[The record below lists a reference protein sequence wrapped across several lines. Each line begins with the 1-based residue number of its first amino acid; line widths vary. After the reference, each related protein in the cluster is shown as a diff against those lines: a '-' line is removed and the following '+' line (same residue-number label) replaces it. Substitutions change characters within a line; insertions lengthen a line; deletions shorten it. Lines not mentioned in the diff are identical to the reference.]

1 MQTEKEIKR
10 LTEAHRISDFL
21 IRYDKINKIKFQI
34 IMNIKYNKA
43 LWFVTI
49 LAIVMLIPFLGLTEF
64 NTKGEPRE
72 AVVAYTMLE
81 HGNWILPINNGGD
94 IPYKPPFFHWCIA
107 FFSLFAGH
115 VSEFTSRLPSAVS
128 LILMTI
134 GGFIFFAKR
143 KDTQTSLIAA
153 ILTLTAFEVHRAGI
167 NCRVDMVNTAFMV
180 GAMYLLYRWW
190 EKGKHQ
196 LPWLAI
202 LCMSGATL
210 TKGPVG
216 IILPCFV
223 MGVFMLTQ
231 RENFWGIVWR
241 MAATAVLSLIIP
253 FCWYYAA
260 YLQGGNEFLELV
272 KEENIDRFMGKMAYE
287 SHENPA
293 WYNLLTLITG
303 WLPYTLLLLFSLFIL
318 PWKKFSKSKFV
329 ENAKKATPLQVFT
342 WLAFLLVLFFYC
354 IPKSKRSVYLLPCYP
369 FMAYLIAEYIVW
381 MMKEKMGAFKV
392 YAGVIAS
399 LAILLIVARIA
410 VSCGL
415 IPDTIFHGRHAAEN
429 AAMLHALEKGPQS
442 IAEGIGYLFFILCIY
457 GIYATF
463 QSLRRNH
470 TGSIVGHTLVTII
483 SLFLI
488 LDSTLQP
495 TVLNTK
501 ADKRWAPVIEKKFDT
516 SKLYSYMSIDMLHFF
531 SLNFYL
537 GDKIQQ
543 FDKTLPQDGV
553 VMVPE
558 DNLQDF
564 MEKFGKGYTFQ
575 KVWEIPRAVESR
587 CPVGFYR
594 FVKTSANLA
603 CN

>member
-1 MQTEKEIKR
+1 
-10 LTEAHRISDFL
+10 
-21 IRYDKINKIKFQI
+21 
-34 IMNIKYNKA
+34 MNIKYNKA
-43 LWFVTI
+43 LWLITI
-49 LAIVMLIPFLGLTEF
+49 LAIVMLIPFLGLSDF

-107 FFSLFAGH
+107 FFSLFIGH
-115 VSEFTSRLPSAVS
+115 VNEFTSRLPSAVS
-128 LILMTI
+128 LVLMTI
-134 GGFIFFAKR
+134 GGFVFYAKR
-143 KDTQTSLIAA
+143 KDTQISLIAA

-241 MAATAVLSLIIP
+241 MALTALLSLIIP

-260 YLQGGNEFLELV
+260 YQQGGDEFLRLV

-318 PWKKFSKSKFV
+318 PWKKFSKTRFL
-329 ENAKKATPLQVFT
+329 ENVKKATPLQVFT

-381 MMKEKMGAFKV
+381 MMKEKMGALKV

-399 LAILLIVARIA
+399 LAVILVIA
-410 VSCGL
+410 TLVIRTGC
-415 IPDTIFHGRHAAEN
+415 IPDTIFHGKHAADN
-429 AAMLHALEKGPQS
+429 IAMLHA
-442 IAEGIGYLFFILCIY
+442 IGESHSFLFNVCQMFLLIGAYHIFKALKKKETSQILKY
-457 GIYATF
+457 
-463 QSLRRNH
+463 
-470 TGSIVGHTLVTII
+470 TLVMII
-483 SLFLI
+483 AIFI
-488 LDSTLQP
+488 TLDSTLQP
-495 TVLNTK
+495 AVLNTK
-501 ADKRWAPVIEKKFDT
+501 ADKHLAPVIEKKFDT
-516 SKLYSYMSIDMLHFF
+516 SKLYSYMSVDMLHFF

-543 FDKTLPQDGV
+543 FDKVLPQDGV
-553 VMVPE
+553 LMIPE
-558 DNLQDF
+558 EDMPDF
-564 MEKFGKGYTFQ
+564 KEKFGKDYTFQ
-575 KVWEIPRAVESR
+575 KVWEVRRLVESR
-587 CPVGFYR
+587 HPVGFYR
-594 FVKTSANLA
+594 FVKTSANIA
-603 CN
+603 QNR

>member
-1 MQTEKEIKR
+1 
-10 LTEAHRISDFL
+10 
-21 IRYDKINKIKFQI
+21 
-34 IMNIKYNKA
+34 MNIKYNKA
-43 LWFVTI
+43 LWLITI
-49 LAIVMLIPFLGLTEF
+49 LAIVMLIPFLGLSDF

-107 FFSLFAGH
+107 FFSLFIGH
-115 VSEFTSRLPSAVS
+115 VNEFTSRLPSAIS
-128 LILMTI
+128 LVLMTI
-134 GGFIFFAKR
+134 GGFVFYAKR

-241 MAATAVLSLIIP
+241 MALTALLSLIIP

-260 YLQGGNEFLELV
+260 YLQGGDEFLHLV

-318 PWKKFSKSKFV
+318 PWKKFSKTRFL

-381 MMKEKMGAFKV
+381 MMKEKMGALKV

-399 LAILLIVARIA
+399 LAVILVIA
-410 VSCGL
+410 TLVIRTGC
-415 IPDTIFHGRHAAEN
+415 IPDTIFHGKHAADN
-429 AAMLHALEKGPQS
+429 IAMLHA
-442 IAEGIGYLFFILCIY
+442 IGESHSFLFNVCQMFLLIGAYHIFKALKKKETSQILKY
-457 GIYATF
+457 
-463 QSLRRNH
+463 
-470 TGSIVGHTLVTII
+470 TLVMII
-483 SLFLI
+483 AIFI
-488 LDSTLQP
+488 TLDSTLQP
-495 TVLNTK
+495 AVLNTK
-501 ADKRWAPVIEKKFDT
+501 ADKHLAPVIEKKFDT
-516 SKLYSYMSIDMLHFF
+516 SKLYSYMSVDMLHFF

-543 FDKTLPQDGV
+543 FDKVLPQDGV
-553 VMVPE
+553 LMIPE
-558 DNLQDF
+558 EDMPDF
-564 MEKFGKGYTFQ
+564 KEKFGKDYTFQ
-575 KVWEIPRAVESR
+575 KVWEVKRLVECR
-587 CPVGFYR
+587 HPVGFYR
-594 FVKTSANLA
+594 FVKTSANIAL
-603 CN
+603 NK

>member
-1 MQTEKEIKR
+1 
-10 LTEAHRISDFL
+10 
-21 IRYDKINKIKFQI
+21 
-34 IMNIKYNKA
+34 MNIKYNKA
-43 LWFVTI
+43 LWLIII
-49 LAIVMLIPFLGLTEF
+49 LAIVMMIPFLGLSDF

-107 FFSLFAGH
+107 FFSLFIGH
-115 VSEFTSRLPSAVS
+115 VNEYTSRLPSAVS
-128 LILMTI
+128 LVLMTI
-134 GGFIFFAKR
+134 GGFVFYAKR
-143 KDTQTSLIAA
+143 KNAPTSLIAA
-153 ILTLTAFEVHRAGI
+153 ILTLTAFEVHRAGM

-241 MAATAVLSLIIP
+241 MALTALLSLVIP

-260 YLQGGNEFLELV
+260 YLQAGDEFLRLV
-272 KEENIDRFMGKMAYE
+272 KEENIDRFTGKMVYE

-318 PWKKFSKSKFV
+318 PWKKFSMPRFL

-381 MMKEKMGAFKV
+381 MMKKKMGAIKV

-399 LAILLIVARIA
+399 LAVILVIA
-410 VSCGL
+410 TLVIRTGC
-415 IPDTIFHGRHAAEN
+415 IPDTIFHGKHAADN
-429 AAMLHALEKGPQS
+429 IAMLHAIGKS
-442 IAEGIGYLFFILCIY
+442 THGILFYVCNVFLIIGAYHIFKALKKKETSQMMRY
-457 GIYATF
+457 
-463 QSLRRNH
+463 
-470 TGSIVGHTLVTII
+470 TLVMII
-483 SLFLI
+483 AIFI
-488 LDSTLQP
+488 TLDSTLQP
-495 TVLNTK
+495 AVLNTK
-501 ADKRWAPVIEKKFDT
+501 ADKHLAPVIEKKFDT
-516 SKLYSYMSIDMLHFF
+516 GKLYSYMSIEMMHFF

-543 FDKTLPQDGV
+543 FDKVLPQDGV
-553 VMVPE
+553 LMIPE
-558 DNLQDF
+558 GDMPDF
-564 MEKFGKGYTFQ
+564 KEKFGKDYTLQ
-575 KVWEIPRAVESR
+575 KVWEVRKLVE
-587 CPVGFYR
+587 CHHPVGFYR
-594 FVKTSANLA
+594 FVKTSANIA
-603 CN
+603 QNR

>member
-1 MQTEKEIKR
+1 
-10 LTEAHRISDFL
+10 
-21 IRYDKINKIKFQI
+21 
-34 IMNIKYNKA
+34 MNIKYNKA
-43 LWFVTI
+43 LWLITI
-49 LAIVMLIPFLGLTEF
+49 LAIVMLIPFLGLSDF

-107 FFSLFAGH
+107 FFSLFIGH
-115 VSEFTSRLPSAVS
+115 VNEYTSRLPSAVS
-128 LILMTI
+128 LVLMTI
-134 GGFIFFAKR
+134 GGFVFYAKR
-143 KDTQTSLIAA
+143 KDTQISLIAA

-223 MGVFMLTQ
+223 MGIFMLTQ

-241 MAATAVLSLIIP
+241 MALTALLSLIIP

-260 YLQGGNEFLELV
+260 YLQGGDEFLHLV

-293 WYNLLTLITG
+293 WYNLLTLVMG
-303 WLPYTLLLLFSLFIL
+303 WAPYTLLLLFSLFIL
-318 PWKKFSKSKFV
+318 PWKKFSKTRFL

-381 MMKEKMGAFKV
+381 MMKEKMGALKV

-399 LAILLIVARIA
+399 LAVILVVATLVIRTG
-410 VSCGL
+410 C
-415 IPDTIFHGRHAAEN
+415 IPDTIFHGKHAADN
-429 AAMLHALEKGPQS
+429 IAMLHAIGES
-442 IAEGIGYLFFILCIY
+442 THGILFYVCQMFLLIGAYYIFKALKKKETSQMMRY
-457 GIYATF
+457 
-463 QSLRRNH
+463 
-470 TGSIVGHTLVTII
+470 TLVMVIA
-483 SLFLI
+483 LFI
-488 LDSTLQP
+488 TLDSTLQP
-495 TVLNTK
+495 AVLNTK
-501 ADKRWAPVIEKKFDT
+501 ADKHLAPVIEKKFDT
-516 SKLYSYMSIDMLHFF
+516 SKLYSYMSIEMMHFF

-543 FDKTLPQDGV
+543 FDKVLPQDGV
-553 VMVPE
+553 LMIPE
-558 DNLQDF
+558 GDMPDF
-564 MEKFGKGYTFQ
+564 KEKFGKDYTLQ
-575 KVWEIPRAVESR
+575 KVWEVKRLVECR
-587 CPVGFYR
+587 HPVGFYR
-594 FVKTSANLA
+594 FVKTSANIA
-603 CN
+603 QNK

>member
-1 MQTEKEIKR
+1 
-10 LTEAHRISDFL
+10 
-21 IRYDKINKIKFQI
+21 
-34 IMNIKYNKA
+34 MNTQYNKA
-43 LWFVTI
+43 FWYISI
-49 LAIVMLIPFLGLTEF
+49 LAILMLIPFLGLTDF

-107 FFSLFAGH
+107 FFSLFIGH
-115 VSEFTSRLPSAVS
+115 VNEFTSRLPSAIS
-128 LILMTI
+128 LVLMTI
-134 GGFIFFAKR
+134 GGFTFFAKR
-143 KDTQTSLIAA
+143 KDTKTALIAA
-153 ILTLTAFEVHRAGI
+153 ILTLTSFEVHRAGV

-190 EKGKHQ
+190 EKGKKQ

-241 MAATAVLSLIIP
+241 MALTAVLSLIIP

-260 YLQGGNEFLELV
+260 YQQGGDAFLHLV
-272 KEENIDRFMGKMAYE
+272 KEENIDRFLGKMSYG

-318 PWKKFSKSKFV
+318 PWKQFAKSKLV
-329 ENAKKATPLQVFT
+329 ANMKQATPLQVFT

-381 MMKEKMGAFKV
+381 MMKEKVGALKV
-392 YAGVIAS
+392 YAWVIAVLTIILNVAY
-399 LAILLIVARIA
+399 LAVRWGA
-410 VSCGL
+410 V
-415 IPDTIFHGRHAAEN
+415 PDSIFHGKHAADN
-429 AAMLHALEKGPQS
+429 VAMLHALADYP
-442 IAEGIGYLFFILCIY
+442 IASYIFVVMSLYLAYRIIV
-457 GIYATF
+457 
-463 QSLRRNH
+463 SLKKKDVREIC
-470 TGSIVGHTLVTII
+470 GSTLATII
-483 SLFLI
+483 GLFLL
-488 LDSTLQP
+488 LDTSLQP
-495 TVLNTK
+495 AVLNTK
-501 ADKRWAPVIEKKFDT
+501 ADKPLAPMIEQRFDMN
-516 SKLYSYMSIDMLHFF
+516 KLYSYIPTKDLHFF

-543 FDKTLPQDGV
+543 FEEVLPQDGV
-553 VMVPE
+553 LMIPE
-558 DNLQDF
+558 DSF
-564 MEKFGKGYTFQ
+564 EEFKEKYGKEYVFQ
-575 KVWEIPRAVESR
+575 KDWEIKKTVEWHG
-587 CPVGFYR
+587 PVGFYR
-594 FVKTSANLA
+594 FVKSEPTLA
-603 CN
+603 LR

>member
-1 MQTEKEIKR
+1 
-10 LTEAHRISDFL
+10 
-21 IRYDKINKIKFQI
+21 
-34 IMNIKYNKA
+34 MNIKYNKA
-43 LWFVTI
+43 LWIVTI
-49 LAIVMLIPFLGLTEF
+49 LAIVMLIPFLGLTDF

-115 VSEFTSRLPSAVS
+115 ISEFTSRLPSAVS

-143 KDTQTSLIAA
+143 KDTQTSLITA

-202 LCMSGATL
+202 LYMSGATL

-399 LAILLIVARIA
+399 LVILLIVARIA

-470 TGSIVGHTLVTII
+470 IGSIVGHTLITII

-564 MEKFGKGYTFQ
+564 MEKFSKGYTFQ

>member
-1 MQTEKEIKR
+1 
-10 LTEAHRISDFL
+10 
-21 IRYDKINKIKFQI
+21 
-34 IMNIKYNKA
+34 MNIKYNKA
-43 LWFVTI
+43 LWLIII
-49 LAIVMLIPFLGLTEF
+49 LAIVMMIPFLGLTDF

-94 IPYKPPFFHWCIA
+94 IPYKPPFFHWSIA
-107 FFSLFAGH
+107 FFSLFIGH
-115 VSEFTSRLPSAVS
+115 VNEYTSRLPSAVS
-128 LILMTI
+128 LVLMTI
-134 GGFIFFAKR
+134 GGFVFYAKR
-143 KDTQTSLIAA
+143 KNAQTSLIAA
-153 ILTLTAFEVHRAGI
+153 ILTLTAFEVHRAGM

-241 MAATAVLSLIIP
+241 MALTALLSLIIP

-260 YLQGGNEFLELV
+260 YLQAGDEFLRLV
-272 KEENIDRFMGKMAYE
+272 KEENIDRFTGKMVYE

-318 PWKKFSKSKFV
+318 PWKKFSKTRFL

-369 FMAYLIAEYIVW
+369 FMAYLIAEYTVW
-381 MMKEKMGAFKV
+381 MMKEKMGAIKV

-399 LAILLIVARIA
+399 LAVILVIA
-410 VSCGL
+410 TLVIRAGG
-415 IPDTIFHGRHAAEN
+415 IPDTIFHGKHAADN
-429 AAMLHALEKGPQS
+429 IAMLHAIRES
-442 IAEGIGYLFFILCIY
+442 THGILFYVCYMFLIIGAYHIFKALKKKEASQMMKY
-457 GIYATF
+457 
-463 QSLRRNH
+463 
-470 TGSIVGHTLVTII
+470 TLVMII
-483 SLFLI
+483 AIFI
-488 LDSTLQP
+488 TLDSTLQP
-495 TVLNTK
+495 AALNTK
-501 ADKRWAPVIEKKFDT
+501 ADKHLAPVIEKKFDT
-516 SKLYSYMSIDMLHFF
+516 SKLYSYMSVEMMHFF

-543 FDKTLPQDGV
+543 FDKVLPQDGV
-553 VMVPE
+553 LMIPE
-558 DNLQDF
+558 GDMPDF
-564 MEKFGKGYTFQ
+564 KEKFGKDYTLQ
-575 KVWEIPRAVESR
+575 KVWEVRKLVE
-587 CPVGFYR
+587 CHHPVGFYR
-594 FVKTSANLA
+594 FVKTSANIA
-603 CN
+603 QNR

>member
-1 MQTEKEIKR
+1 
-10 LTEAHRISDFL
+10 
-21 IRYDKINKIKFQI
+21 
-34 IMNIKYNKA
+34 MNIKYNKA
-43 LWFVTI
+43 LWLIII
-49 LAIVMLIPFLGLTEF
+49 LAIVMMIPFLGLTDF

-107 FFSLFAGH
+107 FFSLFIGH
-115 VSEFTSRLPSAVS
+115 VNEYTSRLPSAVS
-128 LILMTI
+128 LVLMTI
-134 GGFIFFAKR
+134 GGFVFYAKR
-143 KDTQTSLIAA
+143 KNTQTSLIAA
-153 ILTLTAFEVHRAGI
+153 ILTLTAFEVHRAGM

-241 MAATAVLSLIIP
+241 MALTALLSLVIP

-260 YLQGGNEFLELV
+260 YLQGGDEFLHLV

-318 PWKKFSKSKFV
+318 PWKKFSKTRFL

-381 MMKEKMGAFKV
+381 MMKEKVGAIKV

-399 LAILLIVARIA
+399 LAVILVIA
-410 VSCGL
+410 TLVIRTGC
-415 IPDTIFHGRHAAEN
+415 IPDTIFHGKHAADN
-429 AAMLHALEKGPQS
+429 IAMLHAIRES
-442 IAEGIGYLFFILCIY
+442 THGILFYVCYMFLIIGAY
-457 GIYATF
+457 HTF
-463 QSLRRNH
+463 KALKKKE
-470 TGSIVGHTLVTII
+470 TGHIVKCTLVMII
-483 SLFLI
+483 ALFI
-488 LDSTLQP
+488 TLDSTLQP
-495 TVLNTK
+495 AVLNTK
-501 ADKRWAPVIEKKFDT
+501 ADKHLAPVIEKKFDT
-516 SKLYSYMSIDMLHFF
+516 SKLYSYMSVEMMHFF

-543 FDKTLPQDGV
+543 FDKVLPQDGV
-553 VMVPE
+553 LMIPESDVP
-558 DNLQDF
+558 DF
-564 MEKFGKGYTFQ
+564 KEKFGRDYTFQ
-575 KVWEIPRAVESR
+575 KVWEVKRLVEWHH
-587 CPVGFYR
+587 PVGFYQ
-594 FVKTSANLA
+594 FVKTSANIA
-603 CN
+603 QNK

>member
-1 MQTEKEIKR
+1 
-10 LTEAHRISDFL
+10 
-21 IRYDKINKIKFQI
+21 
-34 IMNIKYNKA
+34 MNIKYNKA
-43 LWFVTI
+43 LWLITI
-49 LAIVMLIPFLGLTEF
+49 LAIVMLIPFLGLSDF

-107 FFSLFAGH
+107 FFSLFIGH
-115 VSEFTSRLPSAVS
+115 VNEFTSRLPSAVS
-128 LILMTI
+128 LVLMTI
-134 GGFIFFAKR
+134 GGFVFYAKR
-143 KDTQTSLIAA
+143 KDTQISLIAA

-241 MAATAVLSLIIP
+241 MALTALLSLIIP

-260 YLQGGNEFLELV
+260 YLQGGDEFLRLV

-318 PWKKFSKSKFV
+318 PWKKFSKTRFL

-381 MMKEKMGAFKV
+381 MMKEKMGALKV

-399 LAILLIVARIA
+399 LAVILVIA
-410 VSCGL
+410 TLVIRTGC
-415 IPDTIFHGRHAAEN
+415 IPDTIFHGKHAADN
-429 AAMLHALEKGPQS
+429 IAMLHA
-442 IAEGIGYLFFILCIY
+442 IGDSHSFLFNVCQMFLLIGAYHIFKALKKKETSQILKY
-457 GIYATF
+457 
-463 QSLRRNH
+463 
-470 TGSIVGHTLVTII
+470 TLVMII
-483 SLFLI
+483 AIFI
-488 LDSTLQP
+488 TLDSTLQP
-495 TVLNTK
+495 AVLNTK
-501 ADKRWAPVIEKKFDT
+501 ADKHLAPVIEKKFDT
-516 SKLYSYMSIDMLHFF
+516 SKLYSYMSVDMLHFF

-543 FDKTLPQDGV
+543 FDKVLPQDGV
-553 VMVPE
+553 LMIPE
-558 DNLQDF
+558 EDMPAF
-564 MEKFGKGYTFQ
+564 KEKFGKDYTFQ
-575 KVWEIPRAVESR
+575 KVWEVKRLVECR
-587 CPVGFYR
+587 HPVGFYQ
-594 FVKTSANLA
+594 FVKTSANIAL
-603 CN
+603 NK

>member
-1 MQTEKEIKR
+1 
-10 LTEAHRISDFL
+10 
-21 IRYDKINKIKFQI
+21 
-34 IMNIKYNKA
+34 MNIKYNKA
-43 LWFVTI
+43 LWLITI
-49 LAIVMLIPFLGLTEF
+49 LAIVMLIPFLGLSDF

-107 FFSLFAGH
+107 FFSLFIGY
-115 VSEFTSRLPSAVS
+115 VNEYTSRLPSAVS
-128 LILMTI
+128 LVLMTI
-134 GGFIFFAKR
+134 CGFVFYAKR
-143 KDTQTSLIAA
+143 KDTQISLIAA

-241 MAATAVLSLIIP
+241 MALTALLSLIIP

-260 YLQGGNEFLELV
+260 YLQGGDEFLRLV

-293 WYNLLTLITG
+293 WYNLLTLVMG
-303 WLPYTLLLLFSLFIL
+303 WAPYTLLLLFSLFIL
-318 PWKKFSKSKFV
+318 PWKKFSKTRFL

-381 MMKEKMGAFKV
+381 MMKEKMGAIKV

-399 LAILLIVARIA
+399 LAVILVIA
-410 VSCGL
+410 TLVIRAGG
-415 IPDTIFHGRHAAEN
+415 IPDTIFHGKHAADN
-429 AAMLHALEKGPQS
+429 IAMLHAIGES
-442 IAEGIGYLFFILCIY
+442 THGILFYVCYMFLIIGAYHIFKALKKKETSQMMRY
-457 GIYATF
+457 
-463 QSLRRNH
+463 
-470 TGSIVGHTLVTII
+470 TLVMII
-483 SLFLI
+483 AIFI
-488 LDSTLQP
+488 TLDSTLQP
-495 TVLNTK
+495 AVLNTK
-501 ADKRWAPVIEKKFDT
+501 ADKHLAPVIEKKFDT
-516 SKLYSYMSIDMLHFF
+516 SKLYSYM
-531 SLNFYL
+531 
-537 GDKIQQ
+537 
-543 FDKTLPQDGV
+543 
-553 VMVPE
+553 
-558 DNLQDF
+558 
-564 MEKFGKGYTFQ
+564 
-575 KVWEIPRAVESR
+575 
-587 CPVGFYR
+587 
-594 FVKTSANLA
+594 
-603 CN
+603 